1 MDRSIDDI
9 AVFCRV
15 VERGSFTAAAESLD
29 RSKGAVSKAVS
40 RLEATLGVRLLHRT
54 TRRQTL
60 TEAGERFHAR
70 AARMLDELA
79 EAVSEVSDHADRP
92 HGHLRVSLPGFFG
105 AEIFSRFVGAFR
117 QQYPDITLEL
127 VHSNRFVD
135 LVAERFDAAIR
146 VSAPVDSSLVMRRL
160 AEVPM
165 VCCASPAYLERRGR
179 PDAPEDLRNHDCMIY
194 TGSAK
199 PLEWA
204 FLDTAG
210 HPLSVAVD
218 GGLHTNDD
226 HTLRQAA
233 IDGCGIVRMPR
244 LFLEDAIAKGEIVPI
259 WPDSHSPSVTLAVV
273 YPSRRELPRKV
284 RAFVDFLAE
293 RKADWQGPP
302 PHRKSFSLRSATG
315 CASRPL
321 RASGRWP
328 PGHRRVRP

>member
-1 MDRSIDDI
+1 MKGSINDVV
-9 AVFCRV
+9 VFCRV
-15 VERGSFTAAAESLD
+15 VEAGSFTAAGESLAL
-29 RSKGAVSKAVS
+29 SKGAVSKVVS
-40 RLEATLGVRLLHRT
+40 RLEAALGVRLLHRT

-70 AARMLDELA
+70 AARMIEELNEAIDEVR
-79 EAVSEVSDHADRP
+79 EHADRP

-105 AEIFSRFVGAFR
+105 AELLSRSVGEFR
-117 QQYPDITLEL
+117 RRFPEITLEL

-146 VSAPVDSSLVMRRL
+146 ISAPVDSLLVMRKL

-165 VCCASPAYLERRGR
+165 VFCASPSYLERRGR
-179 PDAPEDLRNHDCMIY
+179 PGTPEELRDHDCLIY

-199 PLEWA
+199 PHEWIA
-204 FLDTAG
+204 LDEDGAQV
-210 HPLSVAVD
+210 SVAVD

-244 LFLEDAIAKGEIVPI
+244 LFLEDAIARGVLVPI
-259 WPDSHSPSVTLAVV
+259 WPDDRAPPVTLAVV
-273 YPSRRELPRKV
+273 YPSRRELPGKV

-293 RKADWQGPP
+293 Q
-302 PHRKSFSLRSATG
+302 
-315 CASRPL
+315 
-321 RASGRWP
+321 RAGWW
-328 PGHRRVRP
+328 G